1 MNLKNKKRLVQSLLG
16 IGKKRIKFDPEK
28 LSEIKEAITKLDIR
42 GLAKD
47 GAITVVPEHGISRG
61 RHRSLR
67 YKRKRG
73 QGKGQGKRKGK
84 KTARLA
90 RKTKWINTIRS
101 QRKLLAELKDS
112 GKIAHQTY
120 RELYLKAKGGYFRNM
135 RHIKLYLEEQKLLIA
150 EVKS

>member
-1 MNLKNKKRLVQSLLG
+1 MEPSKGGMGIRLKMPKKTFIQ
-16 IGKKRIKFDPEK
+16 ITIEEK
-28 LSEIKEAITKLDIR
+28 
-42 GLAKD
+42 
-47 GAITVVPEHGISRG
+47 
-61 RHRSLR
+61 
-67 YKRKRG
+67 
-73 QGKGQGKRKGK
+73 KRKGK

-120 RELYLKAKGGYFRNM
+120 RELYLKAKGGYFRNI

>member
-1 MNLKNKKRLVQSLLG
+1 MDISNKRRVAAQVLKCSPYRVHFDETRLT
-16 IGKKRIKFDPEK
+16 
-28 LSEIKEAITKLDIR
+28 EIKEAITKLDIR